1 MRKPIQVLIYPV
13 RLIVYYQQ
21 YLLLKRVADR
31 GAFWQ
36 GVKGGV
42 ENGESLLE
50 AARRELVEETA
61 LSARDF

>member
-1 MRKPIQVLIYPV
+1 MRKTIQMLIYPV
-13 RLIVYYQQ
+13 RLIGDYRQ
-21 YLLLKRVADR
+21 YLLLKRVTDR

-50 AARRELVEETA
+50 AARRELIEETG